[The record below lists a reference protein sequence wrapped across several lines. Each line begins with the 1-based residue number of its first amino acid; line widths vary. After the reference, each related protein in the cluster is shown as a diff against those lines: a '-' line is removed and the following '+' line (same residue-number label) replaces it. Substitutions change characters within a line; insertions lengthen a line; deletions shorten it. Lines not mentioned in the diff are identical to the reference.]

1 MWIRNMERFI
11 KSLTY
16 QGRHQHYMN
25 TMDKVLIF
33 LGILITAFT
42 VSMIWLFN
50 KYMMVPDSLIVAV
63 FAAVT
68 GELGWMSMIQKN
80 KERKQERQWQLEDE
94 KRQREYMK
102 EDM

>member
-1 MWIRNMERFI
+1 MKALI
-11 KSLTY
+11 KKISY
-16 QGRHQHYMN
+16 NGRHEHNMN

-42 VSMIWLFN
+42 ISMIWLFN

-80 KERKQERQWQLEDE
+80 KDRKQEREWQLEDE